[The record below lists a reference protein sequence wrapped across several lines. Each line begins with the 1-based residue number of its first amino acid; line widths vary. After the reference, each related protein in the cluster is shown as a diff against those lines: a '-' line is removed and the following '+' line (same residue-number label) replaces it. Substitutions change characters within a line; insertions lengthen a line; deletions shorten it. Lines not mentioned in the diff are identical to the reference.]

1 MVSTN
6 LFTLEIA
13 RDRLQLPRSKA
24 TQMTKDNDRGG
35 YSQWL
40 SKLIAYAVICNEGNL
55 HKIAYRSTGSM

>member
-35 YSQWL
+35 YSQ
-40 SKLIAYAVICNEGNL
+40 
-55 HKIAYRSTGSM
+55 